1 MTRRYL
7 RRFSGGR
14 WSMQGSSGGSPG
26 PDVGGRRIVSGL
38 LLRQAVVDGAP
49 VDVRIDGATVTRLGP
64 PGTLGRA
71 DREID
76 CGGGALLP
84 GLHDH
89 HLHLMAMAA
98 ASGSIDVASGL
109 DDALRTA
116 HAQAPP
122 GAWIRAV
129 GYDESESGALDR
141 GRLDALA
148 PGRPVRVQHR
158 SGAMWVLSSAAL
170 EQVGTPG
177 SEPDGMERDPD
188 GRPTGRLFRLDGWLH
203 DRLPVHAP
211 PDLAA
216 VGRRLASFGV
226 TGVTD
231 CTPNP
236 SVEAW
241 RVLAGAVR
249 DGTLPCTV
257 AVTGGPA
264 LSGVDPPGGLRR
276 GPVKVVLSD
285 HALPELQELVGWF
298 GRAHRVPRPVAVHCV
313 TRAALVLA
321 LAAWQEAGSV
331 PGDRIEH
338 ASVTPVEC
346 IAALTDL
353 GIAVVTQPAFI
364 AARGDAYLRQVDRE
378 DRPDLYR
385 CRSLLDAGVA
395 VGGSTDAPFGPDDP
409 WLAMGAA
416 MDRRSA
422 AGVRV
427 GQDEGLTATAA
438 LGLFLAPL
446 DQPGGAARQVQA
458 GQPADLCLLGVPIG
472 QALVDPSGQHVAMT
486 MAGGLMTYA
495 R

>member
-1 MTRRYL
+1 
-7 RRFSGGR
+7 
-14 WSMQGSSGGSPG
+14 
-26 PDVGGRRIVSGL
+26 VSGL
-38 LLRQAVVDGAP
+38 LLQEAVVGGVP
-49 VDVRIDGATVTRLGP
+49 VDVSIDGATVTRIGA

-89 HLHLMAMAA
+89 HLHLLAMAA
-98 ASGSIDVASGL
+98 AWGSIDVAGGL
-109 DDALRTA
+109 DDALRHA
-116 HAQAPP
+116 HAQSDP

-129 GYDESESGALDR
+129 GYDESESGPLDR

-170 EQVGTPG
+170 ERVGASG
-177 SEPDGMERDPD
+177 SGLDGMDGMDGLERDAD
-188 GRPTGRLFRLDGWLH
+188 GQPTGRLFRLDGWLH
-203 DRLPVHAP
+203 DRLPDQAP

-216 VGRRLASFGV
+216 VGRRLASLGV

-231 CTPNP
+231 CTPTT
-236 SVEAW
+236 SLEAW
-241 RVLAGAVR
+241 RLLAGAVG
-249 DGTLPCTV
+249 DGTLQCAV
-257 AVTGGPA
+257 MVTGGPA
-264 LSGVDPPGGLRR
+264 LSDVVPPGDLRR
-276 GPVKVVLSD
+276 GPVKIVLSD
-285 HALPELQELVGWF
+285 HALPDLGDLVGWF
-298 GRAHRVPRPVAVHCV
+298 DRAHRVPRPVAVHCV

-321 LAAWQEAGSV
+321 LAAWHEAGSV

-346 IAALTDL
+346 IAALSDL
-353 GIAVVTQPAFI
+353 GVAVVTQPAFI
-364 AARGDAYLRQVDRE
+364 SARGDAYLRQVDRE

-427 GQDEGLTATAA
+427 GEDEELTATAA
-438 LGLFLAPL
+438 LDLFLAPL
-446 DQPGGAARQVQA
+446 DQPGGAARQVRA
-458 GQPADLCLLGVPIG
+458 GQPADLCLLGVPID
-472 QALVDPSGQHVAMT
+472 QALADPSSRHVAMT
-486 MAGGLMTYA
+486 VAGGVVTYA

>member
-1 MTRRYL
+1 
-7 RRFSGGR
+7 
-14 WSMQGSSGGSPG
+14 
-26 PDVGGRRIVSGL
+26 VNGL
-38 LLRQAVVDGAP
+38 LLRQAAVDGVP
-49 VDVRIDGATVTRLGP
+49 VDVRIDGATVVRLGP

-98 ASGSIDVASGL
+98 ASGSVDVASAL
-109 DDALRTA
+109 DDSLRAA

-158 SGAMWVLSSAAL
+158 SGAMWVLSSTAL
-170 EQVGTPG
+170 EQVGAPGTPVGAPG
-177 SEPDGMERDPD
+177 SELHGMERDPD

-203 DRLPVHAP
+203 DRMPDRAP

-231 CTPNP
+231 CTPTT

-241 RVLAGAVR
+241 RVLSEAVR
-249 DGTLPCTV
+249 DGALPCAV

-264 LSGVDPPGGLRR
+264 LAAAVPPGDLRR

-285 HALPELQELVGWF
+285 HALPELQQLVGWLD
-298 GRAHRVPRPVAVHCV
+298 RAHRVPRPVAVHCV

-321 LAAWQEAGSV
+321 LAAWQEAGSR

-346 IAALTDL
+346 IAALSDL
-353 GIAVVTQPAFI
+353 GIAVVTQPAFM
-364 AARGDAYLRQVDRE
+364 AARGDAYMRQVDRE

-395 VGGSTDAPFGPDDP
+395 VGGSTDAPFGPDNP
-409 WLAMGAA
+409 WLAMSAA

-427 GQDEGLTATAA
+427 GQDGGLTATAA
-438 LGLFLAPL
+438 LDLFLAPL
-446 DQPGGAARQVQA
+446 ERPGGPARQVRT

-472 QALVDPSGQHVAMT
+472 QALADPSSRHVAMT
-486 MAGGLMTYA
+486 MAGGVVTYA